1 MGSPGRFGW
10 ILGCGALALS
20 LLPAAVAAA
29 ATKPSTASIQQ
40 LEWRIDLP
48 QRTNDTTFWGAPQ
61 TLTIPGKPRLTVLPV
76 SLPLPRDSVQL
87 RQLQVEPLECSITPT
102 SAQVEQRQMV
112 RMSDG
117 KVMPLLLS
125 PALQDSTGLWPG
137 AAFEAQPI
145 QKEGRAAAL
154 PLALFAERI
163 ESRSGLMLRC
173 TSFRVFVEVETQLP
187 QSSAAPA
194 QTTHPLLILTRA
206 EFAQN
211 STVLADYLA
220 AKTAEG
226 LNPLVV
232 TEEEIQEA
240 LPDPEL
246 TRPER
251 IRKWLQQNYQ
261 EMGFKYLL
269 IIGDPRADV
278 PNSIPMQTCFP
289 AKGYDDTQDDVP
301 TDMYYSDLT
310 GEWDW
315 NQNGLPC
322 ELEDYMDPMTGKKVG
337 GVDLTPEL
345 LVGRIPHQGTSPNYG
360 DEVLKRTLAYQ
371 SWIGM
376 AWTNRVLLPSPLVT
390 FPDGNY
396 VDITQVA
403 RYLINKVLVPNGVPF
418 WVLGEA
424 DGNLPGSAPYD
435 QPLTPDTI
443 ANSWEEG
450 YGVVFWCAHGNETAA
465 YRDIWW
471 KDDNDDGLP
480 QQREVEE
487 PAFIIAS
494 DFFQMV
500 SEEHPPIV
508 FQASCLNA
516 SPEEPG
522 NLAHAL
528 LRRCSIANIASSRI
542 TMGLAPGG
550 EWEPSPFSPGAFTM
564 GVYFVHMM
572 MTGDRTIAEAFV
584 SAKQAVSLGVE
595 PWTYKMRLEF
605 NLYGDPTTRRPK
617 CAADSECDDGSV
629 CTGLEKC
636 ISGRCQ
642 PGAKLS
648 CPLPDSPC
656 RASTCDAQSG
666 CQMTDLP
673 DGASCNDGLLCT
685 VSDSCKEGV
694 CSGLSRICTSTNPC
708 VLPHCDPESGD
719 CVVKVLDE
727 GTDCET
733 EQGAG
738 KCSAGMCFVE
748 PVTQVEPDADAR
760 PESTSDQVSTADDV
774 GSTPSSGGCQTA
786 QQAALTAPSI
796 AVLFGMLAALWL
808 VSAALR
814 KRQRS
819 RS

>member
-1 MGSPGRFGW
+1 MGSMGRYGW
-10 ILGCGALALS
+10 FLGCWLAMGTLLVDPPEVRAQLHIRGVEQLGWRIELPQATQPGEFWGNPQWLS
-20 LLPAAVAAA
+20 L
-29 ATKPSTASIQQ
+29 T
-40 LEWRIDLP
+40 
-48 QRTNDTTFWGAPQ
+48 
-61 TLTIPGKPRLTVLPV
+61 GKPRLTVLPV
-76 SLPLPRDSVQL
+76 ALPLPRDSVRTL
-87 RQLQVEPLECSITPT
+87 EIHVDPMDCTISEETPRVEHREL
-102 SAQVEQRQMV
+102 V
-112 RMSDG
+112 RLSDG
-117 KVMPLLLS
+117 KAMPLLLS
-125 PALQDSTGLWPG
+125 PALQDSAGLWPTS
-137 AAFEAQPI
+137 AFEAQPI
-145 QKEGRAAAL
+145 QRDGRSATLPMLLFVQRFEG
-154 PLALFAERI
+154 
-163 ESRSGLMLRC
+163 RSGLMLGC
-173 TSFRVFVEVETQLP
+173 KSFQVSIKVETQ
-187 QSSAAPA
+187 APA
-194 QTTHPLLILTRA
+194 AMAPPVDSPHTLLILTRQ
-206 EFAQN
+206 EFALN
-211 STVLADYLA
+211 STILPDYLE
-220 AKTAEG
+220 AKVAEG

-232 TEEEIQEA
+232 TEEQIMEE
-240 LPDPEL
+240 LTDPEL

-251 IRKWLQQNYQ
+251 IRLWLQKHYI

-310 GEWDW
+310 GDWDW

-345 LVGRIPHQGTSPNYG
+345 LVGRIPHQGTSPKYA
-360 DEVLKRTLAYQ
+360 DDVLKRTLAYQ
-371 SWIGM
+371 SWVGM

-403 RYLINKVLVPNGVPF
+403 RYLIDKVLIPNGIPF
-418 WVLGEA
+418 WVLGES

-435 QPLTPDTI
+435 QSLTPDTMVS
-443 ANSWEEG
+443 SWEEG

-500 SEEHPPIV
+500 SEQHPPIV

-516 SPEEPG
+516 SPEEPA

-528 LRRCSIANIASSRI
+528 LRRCSVANIASTRI

-572 MTGDRTIAEAFV
+572 MTGDRTVAEAFV

-617 CAADSECDDGSV
+617 CAADAECDDGSV

-636 ISGRCQ
+636 VSGRCQ
-642 PGAKLS
+642 PGAKLN
-648 CPLPDSPC
+648 CPPPDSPC
-656 RASTCDAQSG
+656 RASACDPSAG
-666 CQMTDLP
+666 CQMTDLS
-673 DGASCNDGLLCT
+673 DGAGCDDGLLCT
-685 VSDSCKEGV
+685 VSDV
-694 CSGLSRICTSTNPC
+694 CTAGTCAGQARVCTSTNPC
-708 VLPHCDPESGD
+708 VLPHCDPETGE
-719 CVVKVLDE
+719 CAVKVLEE
-727 GTDCET
+727 GTVCKTPEGNGT
-733 EQGAG
+733 
-738 KCSAGMCFVE
+738 CSAGMCFVQAPTGPE
-748 PVTQVEPDADAR
+748 PAVEGQPDSASDVVSP
-760 PESTSDQVSTADDV
+760 PEEL
-774 GSTPSSGGCQTA
+774 SSAPPASGCQAT
-786 QQAALTAPSI
+786 QTPFSAPAT
-796 AVLFGMLAALWL
+796 AVLVAMLVGFWL
-808 VSAALR
+808 RSWRLR
-814 KRQRS
+814 RRQHS
-819 RS
+819 QP